1 VGGAPNPTPY
11 ESELKSLANSNTVFA
26 GYVYGDDVTRL
37 MLNCYCYIQPSDVEG
52 LSPVILSVMGLGVPL
67 IVSDIEEN
75 KYAVQDTA
83 IQFQK
88 SDTASLTE
96 KINFVEDNYP
106 FVKELAARAKHR
118 ALTAFNW
125 DTVAQEHERVF
136 RASD

>member
-1 VGGAPNPTPY
+1 M
-11 ESELKSLANSNTVFA
+11 ANSNIVFA

-75 KYAVQDTA
+75 KYAVEDTA
-83 IQFQK
+83 IQFRK
-88 SDTASLTE
+88 SDIASLTE
-96 KINFVEDNYP
+96 KINFAEDNYSIM
-106 FVKELAARAKHR
+106 KELAARAQNR

-125 DTVAQEHERVF
+125 DTVAQEHEKLF